1 MSSAVGG
8 LKIFWTGERGGE
20 SGTELVGHQLDIWDG
35 PTLCFSV
42 RGLIVKLYRKGEK
55 RTV

>member
-20 SGTELVGHQLDIWDG
+20 SGTGLIGQQLDILNG
-35 PTLCFSV
+35 PTLCFV
-42 RGLIVKLYRKGEK
+42 WGLIDKLYW
-55 RTV
+55 